1 MSTKTLALLVAILGL
16 SALPGCGEEPQ
27 TQGESQTQR
36 EPRTQGESAATSEPS
51 ASGEGATTTP
61 SRTEEGAAPRD
72 AGGET
77 LELEVGGSPGTEFSG
92 TCAVGGGE
100 PEELGG
106 RTPQSFTYDLR
117 GKPLECEISSEGALE
132 VTLTRANNRSVQRFD
147 GGTVNLTYDNGS
159 ISSSSSSNS
168 SRVTSSGGADGG
180 SAGATN
186 GSAGNVASE
195 PRDVSGFDE
204 VELSGIGSLSI
215 RQTGTESLTVKA
227 EEEILPK
234 IGTEVVDGRLLI
246 GPEPNTSIETTEPID
261 YELTVDNLRA
271 LELSGSGDIR
281 AEGIDTDVLA
291 ATVGG
296 SGDVRIS
303 GRTESQRV
311 NVSGSGSYEAEGFE
325 STEATVDVEGAG
337 SAIVNARN
345 ALDATVGGAG
355 SVEYVGDPTVEQD
368 VSGAGRVRKR

>member
-16 SALPGCGEEPQ
+16 SALPGCGEEAQTQGETQ
-27 TQGESQTQR
+27 TQGES
-36 EPRTQGESAATSEPS
+36 ATGEPS
-51 ASGEGATTTP
+51 ASDGGTTTTP
-61 SRTEEGAAPRD
+61 SRTEESAAPRD

-77 LELEVGGSPGTEFSG
+77 LELEIGGSPGTEFSG
-92 TCAVGGGE
+92 TCAVGDGE

-117 GKPLECEISSEGALE
+117 GKPLECEISSEDAVE
-132 VTLTRANNRSVQRFD
+132 VTLTHGNDRSVQRFD
-147 GGTVNLTYDNGS
+147 GGTLNLTYDNGS
-159 ISSSSSSNS
+159 ISSSSSSNFS
-168 SRVTSSGGADGG
+168 QVTSSGGSGEEPPA
-180 SAGATN
+180 AGATN
-186 GSAGNVASE
+186 GSGDVVSE
-195 PRDVSGFDE
+195 SRDVSGFDE
-204 VELSGIGSLSI
+204 VELSGIGNLSI
-215 RQTGTESLTVKA
+215 RQTGRESLTVKA
-227 EEEILPK
+227 EEGVLPK

-246 GPEPNTSIETTEPID
+246 GPGPNTSIETTEPID

-271 LELSGSGDIR
+271 LELSGSGAID

-296 SGDVRIS
+296 SGTVRIS
-303 GRTESQRV
+303 GRTERQRV

-325 STEATVDVEGAG
+325 STEATVDVEGTG
-337 SAIVNARN
+337 SAVVNASG

-368 VSGAGRVRKR
+368 VSGAGRVSKR